1 MDVLHQE
8 SGPTITWSRVNMAES
23 VIGVQTPLSWS
34 FWDAGGEMGFR
45 IGYHQLGLLP
55 RAALTI
61 PDSIDE
67 QFTAIFYGHGACN
80 INTFVT
86 ALAAM
91 PGAEAAEE
99 GLLRPPLGWRRRR
112 RAARRARSPVARA
125 RVDARRRG
133 RAAVAAAQ
141 ARAQESK
148 AFWRTHDRA
157 RARSTTPA
165 AAASALAEAL
175 ERFGPAVGMQIVAST
190 FAGTFYGRVQQ
201 LLARVDRPDLELKL
215 IGGYG
220 SMQEIQ
226 LTQDLWRA
234 AHAAGAHG
242 AASTRS
248 SPSTG
253 STVPPRGSCRVT
265 RGGRIPAPIEAM
277 MAKFETM
284 NDDDAPEAAERRAAR
299 ERKAAEREVLDAH
312 EGLRPRAHARHARA
326 QPPLHP
332 AARRGE
338 DRVHAGVRHR
348 TRRGARHR
356 RAARRRGHASSTPT
370 TSSTSRSTS
379 SRVDGLPTCK
389 ADGARAARHPRALRG
404 RRPPAR
410 VGRHA
415 RDHAALRRRS
425 ADEVAATRHIEAL
438 GVSGGKAE
446 GIARVL
452 VDPNDPDALEPG
464 DVLVCHTTDPSWS
477 SHFFVAS
484 AVVIDIGGMLSHGA
498 IVARELGIPC
508 VISTGNGTST
518 IRSGDRVLVDGDA
531 GTVEILERP
540 KAGTPMPAE
549 TRHDQEPR
557 HRPARVG
564 RSHLHRHVVL
574 ERDRRRHRHRR
585 VVAHLVAARGRERA
599 APRRA
604 RCTPPVCSDC
614 APT

>member
-8 SGPTITWSRVNMAES
+8 SGPAITWSRVNMAES
-23 VIGVQTPLSWS
+23 VVGVQTPLSWS

-61 PDSIDE
+61 PGSIDE

-91 PGAEAAEE
+91 PGAAAAEE
-99 GLLRPPLGWRRRR
+99 GFF
-112 RAARRARSPVARA
+112 ARRSGGGGGRRLLSARA
-125 RVDARRRG
+125 RRWLV
-133 RAAVAAAQ
+133 RAWMPVVAAALPWRLRKLS
-141 ARAQESK
+141 AESK
-148 AFWRTHDRA
+148 AFWRA
-157 RARSTTPA
+157 TTAPGA
-165 AAASALAEAL
+165 LTGQGATAGALAESL
-175 ERFGPAVGMQIVAST
+175 HRFGPAVGMQIVAST

-201 LLARVDRPDLELKL
+201 LLARVERPDLELKL

-234 AHAAGAHG
+234 AHAA
-242 AASTRS
+242 
-248 SPSTG
+248 
-253 STVPPRGSCRVT
+253 RGSGDFAEFLVDHGFHGPAEGELSSHSWRED
-265 RGGRIPAPIEAM
+265 PAPIEAM
-277 MAKFETM
+277 MAKFAEM
-284 NDDDAPEAAERRAAR
+284 APGDAPEDAERRAAR
-299 ERKAAEREVLDAH
+299 ERKAAERIVLEH
-312 EGLRPRAHARHARA
+312 SHGF
-326 QPPLHP
+326 
-332 AARRGE
+332 
-338 DRVHAGVRHR
+338 DRLR
-348 TRRGARHR
+348 TRVVLALSR
-356 RAARRRGHASSTPT
+356 RYIPL
-370 TSSTSRSTS
+370 
-379 SRVDGLPTCK
+379 RVEAKTAFMQVFD
-389 ADGARAARHPRALRG
+389 AARAAARATGEQLAAEGTLDAADDVFYLTLDELQGRRPADVKATVRERRALR
-404 RRPPAR
+404 AR
-410 VGRHA
+410 YAAMDLPLEWVGMPEVTAH
-415 RDHAALRRRS
+415 RDDIS
-425 ADEVAATRHIEAL
+425 DEVAATRHIEAL

-508 VISTGNGTST
+508 VISTGNGTTS

-540 KAGTPMPAE
+540 TTGTLA
-549 TRHDQEPR
+549 
-557 HRPARVG
+557 
-564 RSHLHRHVVL
+564 S
-574 ERDRRRHRHRR
+574 
-585 VVAHLVAARGRERA
+585 
-599 APRRA
+599 
-604 RCTPPVCSDC
+604 
-614 APT
+614 

>member
-8 SGPTITWSRVNMAES
+8 SGPAITWSRVNMAES

-91 PGAEAAEE
+91 PGAAAAEE
-99 GLLRPPLGWRRRR
+99 GFF
-112 RAARRARSPVARA
+112 ARRSGGGGGSLLGARSRQWMVRAWMPV
-125 RVDARRRG
+125 
-133 RAAVAAAQ
+133 VAAALPW
-141 ARAQESK
+141 RLRKLSGGSK
-148 AFWRTHDRA
+148 AFWRATTAPGALTTRT
-157 RARSTTPA
+157 STDA
-165 AAASALAEAL
+165 ALTESLR
-175 ERFGPAVGMQIVAST
+175 RFGPAVGMQIIAST

-201 LLARVDRPDLELKL
+201 LLARVERPDLELKL

-234 AHAAGAHG
+234 AHTAAHVTGKVGDFGAFLADHG
-242 AASTRS
+242 FHGPAEGELSSRS
-248 SPSTG
+248 WREDS
-253 STVPPRGSCRVT
+253 
-265 RGGRIPAPIEAM
+265 APIEAM
-277 MAKFETM
+277 MDKFGEM
-284 NDDDAPEAAERRAAR
+284 EADDAPEDAERRAAR
-299 ERKAAEREVLDAH
+299 ERKAAERAVL
-312 EGLRPRAHARHARA
+312 E
-326 QPPLHP
+326 
-332 AARRGE
+332 
-338 DRVHAGVRHR
+338 R
-348 TRRGARHR
+348 TRGLERVRAWLVLALSR
-356 RAARRRGHASSTPT
+356 RYIPL
-370 TSSTSRSTS
+370 
-379 SRVDGLPTCK
+379 RVEAKTAFMRVFDT
-389 ADGARAARHPRALRG
+389 ARAAARATGERLAADGTLDEADDVFYLTLDELQG
-404 RRPPAR
+404 RLPVDVKETVRERRATRAR
-410 VGRHA
+410 YEAVDLPLEWVGMPEVTQHT
-415 RDHAALRRRS
+415 DDIS
-425 ADEVAATRHIEAL
+425 DEVAATRHIKAL
-438 GVSGGKAE
+438 GVSGGTAE

-508 VISTGNGTST
+508 VISTGNGTSS

-531 GTVEILERP
+531 GTVEILDRP
-540 KAGTPMPAE
+540 KTGME
-549 TRHDQEPR
+549 
-557 HRPARVG
+557 V
-564 RSHLHRHVVL
+564 S
-574 ERDRRRHRHRR
+574 
-585 VVAHLVAARGRERA
+585 
-599 APRRA
+599 
-604 RCTPPVCSDC
+604 
-614 APT
+614 